1 MSVDS
6 LVGPHNDLMKLAL
19 CLFLLVGSSF
29 ASNHPAITAQ
39 NANCASCHSDMTK
52 GQSVH
57 SQGELA
63 CSLCHSARPD
73 GDKAEMELSEPKAQL
88 CFACHE
94 RLAMQTHV
102 SSAPKK
108 ECLDCHDAHR
118 SGRAMLLRR
127 DVKSD
132 YLQTSPASSETSH
145 ANHKPANAKPRAS
158 DKHRG
163 SLHAQSTDHQL

>member
-1 MSVDS
+1 
-6 LVGPHNDLMKLAL
+6 MKFAL

-29 ASNHPAITAQ
+29 ASNHPAITGH
-39 NANCASCHSDMTK
+39 NANCALCHSDMTK
-52 GQSVH
+52 GESVH

-63 CSLCHSARPD
+63 CNLCHSARPD
-73 GDKAEMELSEPKAQL
+73 GDKAEMGLTEPEGQL

-94 RLAMQTHV
+94 RSAMQQHV

-127 DVKSD
+127 DVKTD
-132 YLQTSPASSETSH
+132 YVQSSPAET
-145 ANHKPANAKPRAS
+145 NQVGNKPAAAKPHAS
-158 DKHRG
+158 DKHRRNP
-163 SLHAQSTDHQL
+163 HAQPTDHKL